1 MNRYKEIVEILN
13 NNNKT
18 VSTMESCTGG
28 MVANT
33 ITNVEGASLVFRFG
47 AVTYSNEYKIKMGVD
62 KSVIDN
68 YSVYSMETAKE
79 MSKKISDFTNSNYGI
94 GITGKLGVIDKN
106 NMYGL
111 DNMVYI
117 SIYDKDNDNY
127 INQTVSIETGD
138 REEAKKQVVTI
149 VGYKLLNEL
158 KKQS

>member
-79 MSKKISDFTNSNYGI
+79 MSKKYLILLTLI
-94 GITGKLGVIDKN
+94 MELG
-106 NMYGL
+106 
-111 DNMVYI
+111 
-117 SIYDKDNDNY
+117 
-127 INQTVSIETGD
+127 
-138 REEAKKQVVTI
+138 
-149 VGYKLLNEL
+149 
-158 KKQS
+158 

>member
-28 MVANT
+28 MVAST
-33 ITNVEGASLVFRFG
+33 ITNVEGASDVFKFG

-62 KSVIDN
+62 KSVIDS

-79 MSKKISDFTNSNYGI
+79 MSKKISDFTSSNYGI

-127 INQTVSIETGD
+127 INQTFSIETGD
-138 REEAKKQVVTI
+138 REEAKKQVVDVVSFKFLDI
-149 VGYKLLNEL
+149 L
-158 KKQS
+158 KKL